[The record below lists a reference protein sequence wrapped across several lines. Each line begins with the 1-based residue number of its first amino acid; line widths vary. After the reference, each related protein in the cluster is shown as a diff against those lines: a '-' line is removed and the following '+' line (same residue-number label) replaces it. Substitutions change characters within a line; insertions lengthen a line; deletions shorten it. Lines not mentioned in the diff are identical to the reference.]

1 MNHKQFSNLV
11 NKERNLQ
18 RIIKKTVGDKSAV
31 VAFSGGVDS
40 SLLLMESV
48 NALGVDRVIA
58 VTASS
63 PTSSQDQLQEA
74 QDFAHAL
81 DVELIIAE
89 TGECSLPDFTANGPK
104 RCYYC
109 KRVRYKTISATRGIP
124 NDAVLFDGTNIDD
137 DPSDRPGFAALIE
150 LGIHMPLRQ
159 ASLKKGEI
167 RALLKGAGFHK
178 MAMKCSQ
185 PCLATRIPQGT
196 PITLEALDRIREGE
210 QLLKNLGFGL
220 LRLRTH
226 GDWARIVLDSDGFE
240 KILSDSQLRKTL
252 SGELKKI
259 GYQTITLDLQEYGS

>member
-18 RIIKKTVGDKSAV
+18 RIIAKTVGDKSAV

-58 VTASS
+58 VTANS
-63 PTSSQDQLQEA
+63 PTSSQDQVQEA

-89 TGECSLPDFTANGPK
+89 TPECSSPDFAANGPK
-104 RCYYC
+104 RCYHC
-109 KRVRYKTISATRGIP
+109 KKVRYQTISATRGIP
-124 NDAVLFDGTNIDD
+124 LDAVLFDGTNIDD

-150 LGIHMPLRQ
+150 LGIHTPLRQ
-159 ASLKKGEI
+159 ASLKKDEI

-210 QLLKNLGFGL
+210 QLFKNLGFGIF
-220 LRLRTH
+220 RLRTH
-226 GDWARIVLDSDGFE
+226 GNLARIVFDLDGFE
-240 KILSDSQLRKTL
+240 KILSNRQLRKTI

-259 GYQTITLDLQEYGS
+259 GYKTITLDLEEYGA